1 VGGAAE
7 WAACYRASTC
17 WKSTAV
23 VLALF
28 GVSSARPWP
37 SNTSVMRT
45 PLVALQERL
54 EGPRSNL
61 RFAEKRI
68 TDLEAELLEVK
79 RSLV

>member
-1 VGGAAE
+1 
-7 WAACYRASTC
+7 
-17 WKSTAV
+17 
-23 VLALF
+23 
-28 GVSSARPWP
+28 
-37 SNTSVMRT
+37 MRT